1 MGHDQGMQRRK
12 VWPARYRVTARS
24 GPGPARNLRVV
35 TWLGPEKVIAMA
47 VRAGGRG
54 FGTGEG
60 TGDVAVDGLGPA
72 EGDRRGVVVIG
83 ADLHDPL
90 EILRVDIG
98 GRPTMSAATLQGVI
112 R

>member
-24 GPGPARNLRVV
+24 GLGPTRNLRVV

-47 VRAGGRG
+47 VRASGRG
-54 FGTGEG
+54 FGLGFG
-60 TGDVAVDGLGPA
+60 TG
-72 EGDRRGVVVIG
+72 
-83 ADLHDPL
+83 

-98 GRPTMSAATLQGVI
+98 GRPAMSAAALQGVI

>member
-1 MGHDQGMQRRK
+1 
-12 VWPARYRVTARS
+12 
-24 GPGPARNLRVV
+24 
-35 TWLGPEKVIAMA
+35 MA
-47 VRAGGRG
+47 VRACGRG
-54 FGTGEG
+54 FGTGDG
-60 TGDVAVDGLGPA
+60 IDDIAADGLGPA

-98 GRPTMSAATLQGVI
+98 GRPAMTAAALKGVI

>member
-12 VWPARYRVTARS
+12 VWPARYRVTAWS
-24 GPGPARNLRVV
+24 GLGPTRHLRVV

-47 VRAGGRG
+47 VRGFG
-54 FGTGEG
+54 FGTG
-60 TGDVAVDGLGPA
+60 
-72 EGDRRGVVVIG
+72 
-83 ADLHDPL
+83 

-98 GRPTMSAATLQGVI
+98 GMPAMSAAALQGVI

>member
-12 VWPARYRVTARS
+12 VWPARWRVTARS
-24 GPGPARNLRVV
+24 GLGPTRNPRVV

-47 VRAGGRG
+47 VRASGRG
-54 FGTGEG
+54 FGFGFG
-60 TGDVAVDGLGPA
+60 TG
-72 EGDRRGVVVIG
+72 
-83 ADLHDPL
+83 

-98 GRPTMSAATLQGVI
+98 GRPAMSAATLQGVI